1 MRLAPEVA
9 RRKFAREVERAQM
22 QRDVLR
28 SWGCWIADA
37 PYPHVDA
44 VFVPRKSVRLTLP
57 ARPPQNAGLIVL
69 TNQQTAFTQIELG
82 MLTARAFGIRVDL
95 TDFDQRPPGVSFR
108 DPFTWEPLPFA
119 LLPLGQHLD
128 EQGKAM
134 QVVLDSHPVTKLPFL
149 CMRGIREYHEHPQHT
164 GDDWVL
170 YRGHYG
176 LFSVLSTV
184 WRTCVEHAR
193 PNLMVLPN
201 GKRHLLWEAELVS

>member
-1 MRLAPEVA
+1 MAGREQQFSVHDIPMLA
-9 RRKFAREVERAQM
+9 
-22 QRDVLR
+22 
-28 SWGCWIADA
+28 
-37 PYPHVDA
+37 
-44 VFVPRKSVRLTLP
+44 
-57 ARPPQNAGLIVL
+57 
-69 TNQQTAFTQIELG
+69 
-82 MLTARAFGIRVDL
+82 ARAFGIRVDL

-184 WRTCVEHAR
+184 WRTCVEQVR
-193 PNLMVLPN
+193 PNLMFMPN
-201 GKRHLLWEAELVS
+201 SGLNILWEAPQRS

>member
-1 MRLAPEVA
+1 MRLDPAVA
-9 RRKFAREVERAQM
+9 RRKFERELKRAEA
-22 QRDVLR
+22 QRTTLGH
-28 SWGCWIADA
+28 WGCFVVGAT
-37 PYPHVDA
+37 YPHVDA
-44 VFVPRKSVRLTLP
+44 VFVPRKSMRLSLSAAPQRSKGRVRM
-57 ARPPQNAGLIVL
+57 AGRE
-69 TNQQTAFTQIELG
+69 QQFSVHDIP
-82 MLTARAFGIRVDL
+82 MLAARAFGIRVDL

-184 WRTCVEHAR
+184 WRTCVEQVR